1 MITYLWNRWRAT
13 IIVALCSRLCCP
25 AALANAASWAGLAGW
40 QTRAPVIISRTVNQ
54 AMETRSEKWA
64 LSCKRRR
71 RTRLLSLRLIV
82 FLLAPLLL
90 SFFFFGNLETTM
102 YWYSLCWLK
111 CITLCMY
118 YVLNTTPFYGFIIAW
133 FHGVGFCW
141 KYSNRNTLFL
151 KQHYSKSF
159 VSQRHFTRL
168 TKN

>member
-13 IIVALCSRLCCP
+13 IIVALCTRLCCP
-25 AALANAASWAGLAGW
+25 AALANTAGWAGLAGW

-90 SFFFFGNLETTM
+90 SFFFFGNLDIVSA
-102 YWYSLCWLK
+102 SLNVL
-111 CITLCMY
+111 LYVCMY
-118 YVLNTTPFYGFIIAW
+118 CKYVLNTTLLYGFIVEW
-133 FHGVGFCW
+133 FHRVGFCI
-141 KYSNRNTLFL
+141 SILSIHN
-151 KQHYSKSF
+151 
-159 VSQRHFTRL
+159 
-168 TKN
+168 